1 MGMYGDSSLF
11 YRKNLYKIDGMHCV
25 SCAMLEGEL
34 EDAGIRATCSYN
46 KQTLEVEG
54 ESPFAD
60 TAVKQAVEK
69 AGYTVRNAS

>member
-1 MGMYGDSSLF
+1 M
-11 YRKNLYKIDGMHCV
+11 KKTYKIDGMHCV
-25 SCAMLEGEL
+25 SCAMLIEGEL
-34 EDAGIRATCSYN
+34 EDAGIRATCSYI

-54 ESPFAD
+54 EESPFAD

>member
-1 MGMYGDSSLF
+1 
-11 YRKNLYKIDGMHCV
+11 
-25 SCAMLEGEL
+25 MLIEGEL
-34 EDAGIRATCSYN
+34 EDAGIRATCSYI

-54 ESPFAD
+54 EESPFAD